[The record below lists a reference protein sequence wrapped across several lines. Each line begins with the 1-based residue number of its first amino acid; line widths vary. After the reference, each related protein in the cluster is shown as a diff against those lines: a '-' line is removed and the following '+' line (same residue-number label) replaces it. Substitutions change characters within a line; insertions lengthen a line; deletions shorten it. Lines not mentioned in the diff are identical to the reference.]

1 MGRGGPSRF
10 GSPVPPAL
18 WFLVFGS
25 RRAGWACGV
34 AWPGRLVSGVL
45 LSKPFGPTFLSI
57 VFLLDD
63 SRGTRAEK
71 RENVLFARTVLFP
84 APRASSRRTH

>member
-1 MGRGGPSRF
+1 MRLPYGNI
-10 GSPVPPAL
+10 
-18 WFLVFGS
+18 WVFGS

-34 AWPGRLVSGVL
+34 AWPGRLASRVL
-45 LSKPFGPTFLSI
+45 LQKPFGPTFLSI

-63 SRGTRAEK
+63 SRGTRAEQ

-84 APRASSRRTH
+84 SPRASSRRTY